1 MHTFKGTIYTETK
14 QSFVKDDALQAE
26 ETWKVLLQEPF
37 FLNNVLPEMD
47 HQSILSA
54 AHFVFKR
61 CLADTKDL
69 AQDKS
74 LINCAILI
82 RGVLYYT
89 LLKISKLFKHKHKS
103 DDKIF
108 VKEVFS
114 KIDADLFIS
123 GNKTTEAHKIFIQK
137 LKLDWDK
144 TNYKLD
150 AEKLDLYFSII
161 KQLPILHMPTA
172 VQDVLL
178 LFLVALLYDCKDVLQ
193 KHPSEEN
200 LELIVSGK
208 NKSLT
213 LYKVLFY

>member
-1 MHTFKGTIYTETK
+1 MHTFKASICTETK
-14 QSFVKDDALQAE
+14 QSFIKDDALQPE
-26 ETWKVLLQEPF
+26 ETWKALLQDPF

-54 AHFVFKR
+54 AHFVFKT
-61 CLADTKDL
+61 CLADNINL
-69 AQDKS
+69 AQSQS

-103 DDKIF
+103 DDKTF
-108 VKEVFS
+108 VKELFS
-114 KIDADLFIS
+114 KIDADLFIC
-123 GNKTTEAHKIFIQK
+123 GNEITEVHKIFIQK

-144 TNYKLD
+144 ESYKLD
-150 AEKLDLYFSII
+150 AEKLDLYLNVI
-161 KQLPILHMPTA
+161 KQLPILHMPAA

-178 LFLVALLYDCKDVLQ
+178 LFLVALLYDCKGVLQ
-193 KHPSEEN
+193 KHPTEEK

-208 NKSLT
+208 NRSLI
-213 LYKVLFY
+213 LYEVLLM